1 MLLSAWMPHPNCFW
15 ISFMEMQA
23 SSAASIL
30 GSIFICCFNLGFH
43 LSTTLCSLFFPV
55 NHFFQ
60 SSYLLTF
67 LQLFTVLIVLVLI
80 AISDFVSFLT
90 SNSGSILSCDWYLLL
105 WLPLNFKMPSSI
117 LTFHSKSSIQVL
129 STNP

>member
-1 MLLSAWMPHPNCFW
+1 
-15 ISFMEMQA
+15 MEMQA
-23 SSAASIL
+23 SSVASIL

-55 NHFFQ
+55 YHFFSVLLFTDIFAAFYCVDCSCFNCYLWILCHF
-60 SSYLLTF
+60 SSLLTLGLFF
-67 LQLFTVLIVLVLI
+67 LLYVTGICF
-80 AISDFVSFLT
+80 SD
-90 SNSGSILSCDWYLLL
+90 Y
-105 WLPLNFKMPSSI
+105 PLNFQDAIFNS

>member
-1 MLLSAWMPHPNCFW
+1 MLLQLECLTLIASG

-80 AISDFVSFLT
+80 AISGSLCHFSSLLTLGLFFLLYVT
-90 SNSGSILSCDWYLLL
+90 GICFSDC
-105 WLPLNFKMPSSI
+105 PLNFQDAI
-117 LTFHSKSSIQVL
+117 F
-129 STNP
+129 